1 MVNFSQVFNFL
12 NKANIFLPFCV
23 PGLLLFMTFDNGVVF
38 LLQQDLLQ
46 SDTVFSALFHLLSS
60 TFLEGPCSKESLV
73 NELEV

>member
-12 NKANIFLPFCV
+12 NKVDIFLPFRV

-38 LLQQDLLQ
+38 LLQQDFLR
-46 SDTVFSALFHLLSS
+46 SDTVFSVLFHLLSS